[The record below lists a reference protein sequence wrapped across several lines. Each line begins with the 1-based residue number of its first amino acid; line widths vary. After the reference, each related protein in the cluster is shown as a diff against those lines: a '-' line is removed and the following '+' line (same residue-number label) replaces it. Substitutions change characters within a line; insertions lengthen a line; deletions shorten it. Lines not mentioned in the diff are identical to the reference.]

1 MCETPG
7 CNRIPNPPHRRCCTL
22 CGPSRGQHHRRRCNR
37 QHSML
42 TDAWR
47 SFDSRSRSPMAK
59 AMPRQL
65 RQAVDA
71 PSAPT
76 SQAVDAPSAPT
87 SQAVDAPS
95 APTSTSIEP
104 RQTPAAASDEILIC
118 KICHERLRCSGGA
131 TVTLSCGHLY
141 CMGCWQRFLQTT
153 EGVFGIGHY
162 TDGTLRSFLADGM
175 VLRCPYCRKPVL
187 NTVYPFHG

>member
-95 APTSTSIEP
+95 APTS
-104 RQTPAAASDEILIC
+104 QAVDCALC
-118 KICHERLRCSGGA
+118 LQRLRLSGGESII
-131 TVTLSCGHLY
+131 TSCGHLF
-141 CMGCWQRFLQTT
+141 CKHCWQRYRQSL
-153 EGVFGIGHY
+153 ERHY
-162 TDGTLRSFLADGM
+162 SCVWLRRYSLI
-175 VLRCPYCRKPVL
+175 CPNCREPV
-187 NTVYPFHG
+187 VYTSPVYG